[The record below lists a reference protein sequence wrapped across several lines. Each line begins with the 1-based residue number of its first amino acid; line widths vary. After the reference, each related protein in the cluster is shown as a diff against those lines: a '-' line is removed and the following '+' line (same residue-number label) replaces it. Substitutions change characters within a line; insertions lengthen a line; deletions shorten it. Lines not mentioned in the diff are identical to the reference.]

1 MAGGAQGGGGRP
13 AQANPQGMQQ
23 YQNMLQNYRQGMA
36 GAPSQMPGAN
46 VAAPGGGMAQ
56 PAVMPQ
62 GMGNMLG
69 DMMYRPP
76 GGMPTPQPQQ
86 QLNPFAN
93 VPQQPGMGNMLV
105 GGPAQ
110 GVPGGPGGPQ
120 QYQPAPF
127 NPGMGNML
135 VGGPAQGVPGGPYA
149 PQPQQQLNSDL
160 AKYMNAPGTGQIMQ
174 GATPQP
180 SQQLNPFV
188 NPSQQPAPRPMPRP
202 MPMPQVQG
210 NPNATPLQ
218 RPQMQGRPTMQML
231 RGRR

>member
-46 VAAPGGGMAQ
+46 IAAPGGGMAQ

-62 GMGNMLG
+62 GMGNMQG

-76 GGMPTPQPQQ
+76 GGMPAPQPQQ

-93 VPQQPGMGNMLV
+93 VPQQPGMGKMIG

-110 GVPGGPGGPQ
+110 GVPGGPDGPQ

-127 NPGMGNML
+127 NPGMGKMIG
-135 VGGPAQGVPGGPYA
+135 GGPAQGVPGGPDG
-149 PQPQQQLNSDL
+149 PQQYQP
-160 AKYMNAPGTGQIMQ
+160 AP
-174 GATPQP
+174 
-180 SQQLNPFV
+180 F

-210 NPNATPLQ
+210 NPNAMPLQ

>member
-62 GMGNMLG
+62 GMGNMQG

-76 GGMPTPQPQQ
+76 GGMPAPQPQQ

-127 NPGMGNML
+127 NP
-135 VGGPAQGVPGGPYA
+135 
-149 PQPQQQLNSDL
+149 
-160 AKYMNAPGTGQIMQ
+160 
-174 GATPQP
+174 
-180 SQQLNPFV
+180 
-188 NPSQQPAPRPMPRP
+188 SQQPAPRPMPRP

-210 NPNATPLQ
+210 NPNAMPLQ

>member
-110 GVPGGPGGPQ
+110 GVPGGP
-120 QYQPAPF
+120 
-127 NPGMGNML
+127 
-135 VGGPAQGVPGGPYA
+135 YA

>member
-62 GMGNMLG
+62 GMGNMQG

-76 GGMPTPQPQQ
+76 GGMPAPQPQQ

-93 VPQQPGMGNMLV
+93 VPQQ
-105 GGPAQ
+105 
-110 GVPGGPGGPQ
+110 
-120 QYQPAPF
+120 
-127 NPGMGNML
+127 PGMGNML